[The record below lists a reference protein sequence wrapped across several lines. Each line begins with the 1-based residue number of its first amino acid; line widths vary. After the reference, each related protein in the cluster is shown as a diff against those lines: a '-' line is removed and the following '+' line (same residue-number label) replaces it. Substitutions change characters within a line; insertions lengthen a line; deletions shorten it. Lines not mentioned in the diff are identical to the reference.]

1 MQGRDRGGAV
11 TSSCDHCGH
20 LWPSDSSSGESWGNP
35 GESERVNRHSSF
47 RVSCGHCIRLQPTR
61 GLRAG
66 TYSSVGL
73 TCKVQRRQ
81 GRALTGVSK
90 GSFLVCGRSQ
100 HLWCSSTKD
109 TSDLPL
115 YHMASPCASPC
126 FIRPPVIGFRGLPN
140 PVRPRLN
147 LMTSAKTPF
156 PHSQALR
163 LKDWAYLL
171 GGHKSTHTALIS

>member
-35 GESERVNRHSSF
+35 GESERVNR
-47 RVSCGHCIRLQPTR
+47 
-61 GLRAG
+61 
-66 TYSSVGL
+66 YSSCPGFLWPLYPAPANPGGSSRNVFFRRPHVQSPASTGP
-73 TCKVQRRQ
+73 CSHWSVQR
-81 GRALTGVSK
+81 V
-90 GSFLVCGRSQ
+90 LVCGRSQ

-126 FIRPPVIGFRGLPN
+126 FIRPPVIGFRALPN
-140 PVRPRLN
+140 PVRPCLN

-171 GGHKSTHTALIS
+171 GRGTQVNPHSSY